1 MKYNF
6 SLLIIFTF
14 LISNSQTINL
24 NESYLTD
31 YLRTSQLLGTFESE
45 VSFTLRPFDIGKNG
59 IEINK
64 EIFDTEKYAPT
75 LLSFLKGNGKIKI
88 LPVDYNIEF
97 NSRHPYNR
105 NNGSMV
111 PNRGYQ
117 HIISAGIY
125 AEIGPLSIQLKP
137 EYLYSQ
143 NKDFEGFGEGPNG
156 HYSAI
161 WAKRYNL
168 WNHIDMPERFGEK
181 SISKTLIGQSSIRLN
196 FKGLSL
202 GISNENIWWG
212 PSIRNSIMMSNHA
225 RGFKHITFNTTKPL
239 KTKIGNFEWQV
250 ISGRLE
256 SSGFNPP
263 NTDMEHAGTKLFIP
277 KIAQIQ
283 SSIPDWRY
291 LQGYSI
297 TYSPKW
303 VPGLS
308 LGFIRWVQMYSRLV
322 RGKYYW
328 MEGNPTWFPAFQ
340 NLFRKNDKYEN
351 YEAQT
356 NQAAGVFLRWLW
368 KDSKAEIYVDYDH
381 NDSKQNIRDL
391 LLDSDHS
398 RAVTVGLQK
407 IFKISKDNYLFS
419 WEWTQMEQTASRLVR
434 SAGSWYRHGWTFDGY
449 TNEGEVLGAGIGPGS
464 NSQYFALNR
473 IRDKEKLGI
482 ALEIIDQDNDFYYDA
497 FSDRNG
503 EWGDFR
509 RYWKDFN
516 LHVNFSKKYKNL
528 WLSSNLMY
536 SRSLNY
542 QWDLDDMAT
551 EYYHPGNDVNNFH
564 MTLKLAY
571 LIPLA
576 N

>member
-6 SLLIIFTF
+6 FLFLFFTF
-14 LISNSQTINL
+14 LVSSSQTINL

-31 YLRTSQLLGTFESE
+31 YLRTSQLLGNFKSD
-45 VSFTLRPFDIGKNG
+45 VSFTLKPLDIGKNG

-75 LLSFLKGNGKIKI
+75 LLSFLNGNIKIKT
-88 LPVDYNIEF
+88 LPLDYNIEF
-97 NSRHPYNR
+97 NSHHPYNR
-105 NNGSMV
+105 NNGSMG

-117 HIISAGIY
+117 HIISAGIF

-137 EYLYSQ
+137 EYLFSE

-156 HYSAI
+156 HYPEI
-161 WAKRYNL
+161 WVERYQL
-168 WNHIDMPERFGEK
+168 WNQLDMPERFGEK
-181 SISKTLIGQSSIRLN
+181 KINKKLIGQSSIRLN

-202 GISNENIWWG
+202 GVSNENIWWG

-239 KTKIGNFEWQV
+239 KTKIGSFEWQL

-256 SSGFNPP
+256 SSEYLPANSDFQY
-263 NTDMEHAGTKLFIP
+263 AGTNIYSP
-277 KIAQIQ
+277 KYNQQ
-283 SSIPDWRY
+283 GRTDDWRY

-303 VPGLS
+303 VSGLS
-308 LGFIRWVQMYSRLV
+308 LGFIRWVQAYSALY
-322 RGKYYW
+322 RGKYPW
-328 MEGNPTWFPAFQ
+328 MKGNPTWFPAFN
-340 NLFRKNDKYEN
+340 NLFRKNDSN
-351 YEAQT
+351 GDLEAQS

-368 KDSKAEIYVDYDH
+368 LDSKAEIYAEYNH
-381 NDSKQNIRDL
+381 NDSKLNIRDL

-398 RAVTVGLQK
+398 MAVTVGLHK
-407 IFKISKDNYLFS
+407 NFNISTYNFLFS
-419 WEWTQMEQTASRLVR
+419 WEWTQMEQTASRLLR
-434 SAGSWYRHGWTFDGY
+434 NAGSWYEHSWTMDGY
-449 TNEGEVLGAGIGPGS
+449 TNEGEVLGASIGPGS
-464 NSQYFALNR
+464 NSHYFALNR

-482 ALEIIDQDNDFYYDA
+482 ALEIIDQDNDFYHLA
-497 FSDRNG
+497 FASAQDP
-503 EWGDFR
+503 R

-516 LHVNFSKKYKNL
+516 FHLNFSKKYKNL
-528 WLSSNLMY
+528 WLSSKLMY

-542 QWDLDDMAT
+542 QWDLDDTAT
-551 EYYHPGNDVNNFH
+551 EYFHPGNDVNNFH

>member
-6 SLLIIFTF
+6 FLFLFFTF
-14 LISNSQTINL
+14 FISNSQTINL

-31 YLRTSQLLGTFESE
+31 YLRTSQLLGNFEKD
-45 VSFTLRPFDIGKNG
+45 VSFTLKPLHIGKNG
-59 IEINK
+59 LEINK
-64 EIFDTEKYAPT
+64 ETFDVEKYAPT
-75 LLSFLKGNGKIKI
+75 VLSFLKGNGKIKI
-88 LPVDYNIEF
+88 LPIDYNIEF

-105 NNGSMV
+105 NNGSMI

-117 HIISAGIY
+117 HLISAGIY

-137 EYLYSQ
+137 EYLYSE

-156 HYSAI
+156 HYSRV
-161 WAKRYNL
+161 WAWRYRL
-168 WNHIDMPERFGEK
+168 WNKIDMPERFGEK

-196 FKGLSL
+196 FKGLSI

-225 RGFKHITFNTTKPL
+225 RGFKHITFNTSKPL
-239 KTKIGNFEWQV
+239 KTIIGNFEWQV
-250 ISGRLE
+250 VSGRLE
-256 SSGFNPP
+256 SSGYLPANS
-263 NTDMEHAGTKLFIP
+263 TQQHAGTNIYVP
-277 KIAQIQ
+277 KINQRGETD
-283 SSIPDWRY
+283 DWRY

-303 VPGLS
+303 ISGLS
-308 LGFIRWVQMYSRLV
+308 LGFIRWVQMYGALV
-322 RGKYYW
+322 EGGYPWLEGK
-328 MEGNPTWFPAFQ
+328 PTWFPAFS
-340 NLFRKNDKYEN
+340 NLFRKNDNYEN

-356 NQAAGVFLRWLW
+356 NQAAGLFLRWYW
-368 KDSKAEIYVDYDH
+368 KDSNAEIYVDYNH
-381 NDSKQNIRDL
+381 NDAKQNIRDL
-391 LLDSDHS
+391 LSDSDHS
-398 RAVTVGLQK
+398 RAVTIGLQK
-407 IFKISKDNYLFS
+407 IFKINNDDFLFS
-419 WEWTQMEQTASRLVR
+419 WEWTQMEQTASRLLR
-434 SAGSWYRHGWTFDGY
+434 NAGSWYEHSWTYDGY

-464 NSQYFALNR
+464 NSHYFALNR
-473 IRDKEKLGI
+473 IRKKEKLGI
-482 ALEIIDQDNDFYYDA
+482 AFEIIDQDNDFYHEA
-497 FSDRNG
+497 FASAQDP
-503 EWGDFR
+503 R

-516 LHVNFSKKYKNL
+516 LHLNFSKKYKNL

-542 QWDLDDMAT
+542 QWDLDDTAK

-571 LIPLA
+571 LIPMS

>member
-1 MKYNF
+1 MKHIF
-6 SLLIIFTF
+6 FLSLFFTF
-14 LISNSQTINL
+14 IISYSQTINL

-31 YLRTSQLLGTFESE
+31 YLRTSQLIGNFKSD
-45 VSFTLRPFDIGKNG
+45 VSFTLKPFDISKNG
-59 IEINK
+59 IEISK
-64 EIFDTEKYAPT
+64 EIFDSEKYAPT

-88 LPVDYNIEF
+88 LPIDYNIEI
-97 NSRHPYNR
+97 NSHHPYNR

-117 HIISAGIY
+117 HIVSSGIY

-137 EYLYSQ
+137 EYLFSE

-161 WAKRYNL
+161 WAKRYSL
-168 WNHIDMPERFGEK
+168 WNKIDMPERFGEK
-181 SISKTLIGQSSIRLN
+181 SINEILIGQSSIKLN
-196 FKGLSL
+196 YKGLSI

-225 RGFKHITFNTTKPL
+225 RGFKHITFNTNKPL
-239 KTKIGNFEWQV
+239 TTKIGNFEWQI

-256 SSGFNPP
+256 SSGFTPP
-263 NTDMEHAGTKLFIP
+263 NTEIEHAGTKLYIP
-277 KIAQIQ
+277 KINQRGRTD
-283 SSIPDWRY
+283 DWRY

-303 VPGLS
+303 ISGLS
-308 LGFIRWVQMYSRLV
+308 LGFIRWAQAYSALY
-322 RGKYYW
+322 RGEYVW
-328 MEGNPTWFPAFQ
+328 MEGNPSWFPAFQ
-340 NLFRKNDKYEN
+340 NLFRKNDRYQN
-351 YEAQT
+351 YEQQT

-368 KDSKAEIYVDYDH
+368 KESNAEIYFDYHH
-381 NDSKQNIRDL
+381 NDSKHNIRDL

-398 RAVTVGLQK
+398 RAVTIGLQK
-407 IFKISKDNYLFS
+407 VFKISNDNYLFS
-419 WEWTQMEQTASRLVR
+419 WEWTQMEQSATRLLR
-434 SAGSWYRHGWTFDGY
+434 NAGSWYEHGWTFDGY
-449 TNEGEVLGAGIGPGS
+449 TNKGEVLGAGIGPGS

-473 IRDKEKLGI
+473 IRDNEKLGL
-482 ALEIIDQDNDFYYDA
+482 ALEIIDQDNDFYHLA
-497 FSDRNG
+497 FATGINQKS
-503 EWGDFR
+503 DFR

-516 LHVNFSKKYKNL
+516 LHLNFSKKYKYF
-528 WLSSNLMY
+528 WVSSNLMY
-536 SRSLNY
+536 SRGLNY
-542 QWDLDDMAT
+542 QWDLDDTVT

-571 LIPLA
+571 LIPLT

>member
-31 YLRTSQLLGTFESE
+31 YLRTSQLLGEFKSD
-45 VSFTLRPFDIGKNG
+45 VSFTLKPFDIGKNG
-59 IEINK
+59 LEIEN

-75 LLSFLKGNGKIKI
+75 VLSFLKGNGKIKI
-88 LPVDYNIEF
+88 LPIDYNVEF
-97 NSRHPYNR
+97 NSHHPYNR
-105 NNGSMV
+105 NNGSMG

-117 HIISAGIY
+117 YILSAGIY
-125 AEIGPLSIQLKP
+125 TEIGPLSIQLKP
-137 EYLYSQ
+137 EHLYSE

-156 HYSAI
+156 HYPVI
-161 WAKRYNL
+161 WVQRYKL
-168 WNHIDMPERFGEK
+168 WNKIDMPERFGEK

-196 FKGLSL
+196 YKGLSL
-202 GISNENIWWG
+202 GVSNENIWWG

-239 KTKIGNFEWQV
+239 QTKIGNFEWQV

-256 SSGFNPP
+256 SSGYLP
-263 NTDMEHAGTKLFIP
+263 AGSDRQYGGTNIYVPKENQIP
-277 KIAQIQ
+277 EFD
-283 SSIPDWRY
+283 DWRY
-291 LQGYSI
+291 LQGYTI

-303 VPGLS
+303 ISGLS
-308 LGFIRWVQMYSRLV
+308 LGFVRWVQMYSALV
-322 RGKYYW
+322 EGRYWW

-340 NLFRKNDKYEN
+340 NLFRGNDKYEN

-356 NQAAGVFLRWLW
+356 DQAAGVFLRWLW
-368 KDSKAEIYVDYDH
+368 KDSKAEIYVDYYH

-391 LLDSDHS
+391 LLDTDHS

-407 IFKISKDNYLFS
+407 IFKINYDNYLFS
-419 WEWTQMEQTASRLVR
+419 WEWTQMEQNASRLVR
-434 SAGSWYRHGWTFDGY
+434 NAGSWYQHGYTMDGY

-464 NSQYFALNR
+464 NSHYFALNR

-482 ALEIIDQDNDFYYDA
+482 ALEIIDQDNDFYHEA
-497 FSDRNG
+497 FANKDGSY
-503 EWGDFR
+503 GDSR

-516 LHVNFSKKYKNL
+516 LHINFSKKYKQF

-542 QWDLDDMAT
+542 QWDLEDYAT
-551 EYYHPGNDVNNFH
+551 PYHHPGNDVNNFH
-564 MTLKLAY
+564 MTLKLSY
-571 LIPLA
+571 LVPLA

>member
-1 MKYNF
+1 MKYNIFLFLFF
-6 SLLIIFTF
+6 SFF
-14 LISNSQTINL
+14 ISNSQTINL
-24 NESYLTD
+24 NESYLSD
-31 YLRTSQLLGTFESE
+31 YLRTSQLKGDFKSDI
-45 VSFTLRPFDIGKNG
+45 SFTLIPLDIGKNG
-59 IEINK
+59 LKINK
-64 EIFDTEKYAPT
+64 EIFDTEKYAT
-75 LLSFLKGNGKIKI
+75 SLLNFLKGYGKIKI

-97 NSRHPYNR
+97 NSHHPYNR
-105 NNGSMV
+105 NNGSMG

-117 HIISAGIY
+117 HILSAGIY

-137 EYLYSQ
+137 EYLYSE

-156 HYSAI
+156 HYPAI
-161 WAKRYNL
+161 WAKRYKL
-168 WNHIDMPERFGEK
+168 WNKIDMPERFGEK

-202 GISNENIWWG
+202 GLSNENIWWG

-256 SSGFNPP
+256 SSGYLPANSDFQVS
-263 NTDMEHAGTKLFIP
+263 GTNIYVP
-277 KIAQIQ
+277 KINQQ
-283 SSIPDWRY
+283 GRTDDWRY

-308 LGFIRWVQMYSRLV
+308 LGFIRWVQMYAALV
-322 RGKYYW
+322 EGKYWW
-328 MEGNPTWFPAFQ
+328 MEGSPTWFPAFQ

-368 KDSKAEIYVDYDH
+368 KDAKAEIYVDFHH

-391 LLDSDHS
+391 LLDSEHS

-407 IFKISKDNYLFS
+407 VFKISNDDFLFS
-419 WEWTQMEQTASRLVR
+419 WEWTQMEQAATSLVR
-434 SAGSWYRHGWTFDGY
+434 NAGSWYEHGYVYDGY
-449 TNEGEVLGAGIGPGS
+449 TNQGEVLGSSIGPGS
-464 NSQYFALNR
+464 NSQYFALSR
-473 IRDKEKLGI
+473 IRDTEKLGI
-482 ALEIIDQDNDFYYDA
+482 ALEIIDQDNDFYHSA
-497 FSDRNG
+497 FSNSNG
-503 EWGDFR
+503 SWGDYR
-509 RYWKDFN
+509 RHWKDFN

-542 QWDLDDMAT
+542 KWDLEDYST
-551 EYYHPGNDVNNFH
+551 PYYSPGNDVNNFH

-571 LIPLA
+571 LVPLA

>member
-1 MKYNF
+1 MRFNF
-6 SLLIIFTF
+6 FLFLFFTF
-14 LISNSQTINL
+14 FVSNSQTINL
-24 NESYLTD
+24 NESYLND
-31 YLRTSQLLGTFESE
+31 YLRTSQLLGTFKSE
-45 VSFTLRPFDIGKNG
+45 ISFTIKPLDIGRNG

-64 EIFDTEKYAPT
+64 EIFKKEKYAPT
-75 LLSFLKGNGKIKI
+75 VLSFLKGNGKIKV
-88 LPVDYNIEF
+88 LPIDYNIEF
-97 NSRHPYNR
+97 NSHHPYNR

-117 HIISAGIY
+117 HIISPGIY

-137 EYLYSQ
+137 EYLYSE

-156 HYSAI
+156 HYPVI
-161 WAKRYNL
+161 WAKRYRL
-168 WNHIDMPERFGEK
+168 WNKIDMPERFGEK
-181 SISKTLIGQSSIRLN
+181 TISKTLIGQSSIRLN

-202 GISNENIWWG
+202 GVSNENIWWG

-239 KTKIGNFEWQV
+239 KSKIGNFEWQL

-256 SSGFNPP
+256 SSGYLPP
-263 NTDMEHAGTKLFIP
+263 NSDFQYAGTNIYVP
-277 KIAQIQ
+277 KVNQLGQ
-283 SSIPDWRY
+283 TNDWRY

-308 LGFIRWVQMYSRLV
+308 LGFIRWVQMYAALV
-322 RGKYYW
+322 EGKYSW
-328 MEGNPTWFPAFQ
+328 MEGSSTWFPVFS

-356 NQAAGVFLRWLW
+356 NQAAGLFLRWLW
-368 KDSKAEIYVDYDH
+368 KDSKAEIYVDYHH
-381 NDSKQNIRDL
+381 NDSKNNIRDL

-407 IFKISKDNYLFS
+407 VFKISNDDFIFS
-419 WEWTQMEQTASRLVR
+419 WEWTQMEQTAGRLLR
-434 SAGSWYRHGWTFDGY
+434 NAGSWYEHVWTFDGY
-449 TNEGEVLGAGIGPGS
+449 TNEGEVLGSGIGPGS
-464 NSQYFALNR
+464 NSHYFSLNR
-473 IRDKEKLGI
+473 IRNKEKIGL
-482 ALEIIDQDNDFYYDA
+482 ALEIVDQDNDFYYEA
-497 FSDRNG
+497 FSNNTAFG
-503 EWGDFR
+503 GDYR

-516 LHVNFSKKYKNL
+516 LHVNFSKEYKNL
-528 WLSSNLMY
+528 WISSNLMY

-542 QWDLDDMAT
+542 QWDLDDTAT

-564 MTLKLAY
+564 LALKLAY
-571 LIPLA
+571 LIPLY

>member
-6 SLLIIFTF
+6 FLFLFFTF
-14 LISNSQTINL
+14 FVSSAQTINL

-31 YLRTSQLLGTFESE
+31 YLRTSQLLGEFKSD
-45 VSFTLRPFDIGKNG
+45 VSFNLKPLEIGKNG

-64 EIFDTEKYAPT
+64 EIFDSEKYAPT
-75 LLSFLKGNGKIKI
+75 VLSFLKGNGKIKI

-105 NNGSMV
+105 NNGSMI

-137 EYLYSQ
+137 EHLFSE

-156 HYSAI
+156 HYDII
-161 WAKRYNL
+161 WSKRYGL
-168 WNHIDMPERFGEK
+168 WNMIDMPEQHGLNQHN
-181 SISKTLIGQSSIRLN
+181 KTLIGQSSIRLN

-225 RGFKHITFNTTKPL
+225 RGFKHITFNTIKPIH
-239 KTKIGNFEWQV
+239 TKIGNFEWQF
-250 ISGRLE
+250 ITGRLDP
-256 SSGFNPP
+256 SGFTPP
-263 NTDMEHAGTKLFIP
+263 NTEKTYAGTKLYVR
-277 KIAQIQ
+277 KINQLGEFN
-283 SSIPDWRY
+283 DWRF
-291 LQGYSI
+291 LQAI
-297 TYSPKW
+297 TFSYSPKW
-303 VPGLS
+303 IS
-308 LGFIRWVQMYSRLV
+308 NFNIGFTRWLQMYSAAFE
-322 RGKYYW
+322 GKYSW
-328 MEGNPTWFPAFQ
+328 MGERGSYFPIFS
-340 NLFRKNDKYEN
+340 NLFRKNDKNSDLE
-351 YEAQT
+351 EQID
-356 NQAAGVFLRWLW
+356 QAAGIFFRWF
-368 KDSKAEIYVDYDH
+368 SKESNMEIYAEYNY
-381 NDSKQNIRDL
+381 NDAKLNLRDL

-407 IFKISKDNYLFS
+407 ILKTKKQNYLFS
-419 WEWTQMEQTASRLVR
+419 WEWTQMEQTASRLLR
-434 SAGSWYRHGWTFDGY
+434 DSGSWYEHWYVYHGY
-449 TNEGEVLGAGIGPGS
+449 TNNGEVLGSSIGPGS
-464 NSQYFALNR
+464 NSHYFAINK

-482 ALEIIDQDNDFYYDA
+482 ALEIIDQDNDFYHEA
-497 FSDRNG
+497 FSSAQDS
-503 EWGDFR
+503 R

-516 LHVNFSKKYKNL
+516 LHLNFSKKYKNL

-542 QWDLDDMAT
+542 QWDLDDTAT
-551 EYYHPGNDVNNFH
+551 PYYHPGNDVNNFH
-564 MTLKLAY
+564 MSVKLAY

-576 N
+576 K

>member
-1 MKYNF
+1 MKQKL
-6 SLLIIFTF
+6 SLIIFCTC
-14 LISNSQTINL
+14 LISSSQTINL
-24 NESYLTD
+24 NESFLTD
-31 YLRTSQLLGTFESE
+31 YLRTSQLQGKFQSD

-59 IEINK
+59 LEINK
-64 EIFDTEKYAPT
+64 EIFNIEEYSPT
-75 LLSFLKGNGKIKI
+75 VLTFFKNKGKIKI
-88 LPVDYNIEF
+88 LPIDYNIEF
-97 NSRHPYNR
+97 NSHHPYNR

-117 HIISAGIY
+117 HILSTGIY
-125 AEIGPLSIQLKP
+125 VEIGPLSVQLKP
-137 EYLYSQ
+137 EHLFSE

-156 HYSAI
+156 HYPSI
-161 WAKRYNL
+161 WAKRYKL

-181 SISKTLIGQSSIRLN
+181 SISKTLIGQSSIKLN
-196 FKGLSL
+196 YKGLSF
-202 GISNENIWWG
+202 GVSNENIWWG

-225 RGFKHITFNTTKPL
+225 RGFKHITFNTAKPL

-250 ISGRLE
+250 VSGRLE
-256 SSGFNPP
+256 SSGYLPANSDFQYG
-263 NTDMEHAGTKLFIP
+263 GTNIYVP
-277 KIAQIQ
+277 KINQIGRKN
-283 SSIPDWRY
+283 DWRY
-291 LQGYSI
+291 LQGYTI

-303 VPGLS
+303 IPGIS
-308 LGFIRWVQMYSRLV
+308 LGFIRWVQMYAALV
-322 RGKYYW
+322 EGKYW
-328 MEGNPTWFPAFQ
+328 WIQGSPTWFPAFQ
-340 NLFRKNDKYEN
+340 NLFRKNDKSFDYEI
-351 YEAQT
+351 QT
-356 NQAAGVFLRWLW
+356 NQAAGIFLRWLW
-368 KDSKAEIYVDYDH
+368 KDSNAEIYVSYNH

-407 IFKISKDNYLFS
+407 VFKISNDDYLFS
-419 WEWTQMEQTASRLVR
+419 WEWTQMEQTASRLLR
-434 SAGSWYRHGWTFDGY
+434 NAGSWYEHGYSYDGY

-473 IRDKEKLGI
+473 IRDKEKIGI
-482 ALEIIDQDNDFYYDA
+482 ALEIIDQDNDFYHEA
-497 FSDRNG
+497 FASA
-503 EWGDFR
+503 GDPR

-542 QWDLDDMAT
+542 QWDLDDTAT

-564 MTLKLAY
+564 MTLKLVY

>member
-1 MKYNF
+1 M
-6 SLLIIFTF
+6 
-14 LISNSQTINL
+14 
-24 NESYLTD
+24 TD
-31 YLRTSQLLGTFESE
+31 YLRTSQLLGNFKSD
-45 VSFTLRPFDIGKNG
+45 VSFTLKPFDIGKNG

-88 LPVDYNIEF
+88 LPIDYNIEF
-97 NSRHPYNR
+97 NSHHPYNR
-105 NNGSMV
+105 NNGSMG

-117 HIISAGIY
+117 HILSAGIY

-161 WAKRYNL
+161 WAKRYGL
-168 WNHIDMPERFGEK
+168 WNRIDMPERFGEK

-202 GISNENIWWG
+202 GLSNENIWWG
-212 PSIRNSIMMSNHA
+212 PSIRNGIMMSNHA

-256 SSGFNPP
+256 SSGYLPAGS
-263 NTDMEHAGTKLFIP
+263 DRQYAGTDIYVP
-277 KIAQIQ
+277 KENQLGRYG
-283 SSIPDWRY
+283 DWRY

-303 VPGLS
+303 VSGLS
-308 LGFIRWVQMYSRLV
+308 LGFIRWVQMYSALV
-322 RGKYYW
+322 EGRYFW
-328 MEGNPTWFPAFQ
+328 MEGSPTWFPAFS

-356 NQAAGVFLRWLW
+356 NQAAGLFLRWLW
-368 KDSKAEIYVDYDH
+368 KDSKAEIYVDYNH

-407 IFKISKDNYLFS
+407 VFEISNDNFLFS
-419 WEWTQMEQTASRLVR
+419 WEWTQMEQTASRLLR
-434 SAGSWYRHGWTFDGY
+434 NAGSWYEHSWTYDGY

-464 NSQYFALNR
+464 NSHYFALNR
-473 IRDKEKLGI
+473 IRDKERNTSFDDEFIQLARSVYIVNDERSRIKRRI
-482 ALEIIDQDNDFYYDA
+482 NEIFESE
-497 FSDRNG
+497 FVEEKS
-503 EWGDFR
+503 
-509 RYWKDFN
+509 
-516 LHVNFSKKYKNL
+516 
-528 WLSSNLMY
+528 Y
-536 SRSLNY
+536 SGY
-542 QWDLDDMAT
+542 
-551 EYYHPGNDVNNFH
+551 
-564 MTLKLAY
+564 
-571 LIPLA
+571 
-576 N
+576 

>member
-1 MKYNF
+1 MKYK
-6 SLLIIFTF
+6 LILILIFTF
-14 LISNSQTINL
+14 YNSSSQTINL

-31 YLRTSQLLGTFESE
+31 YLRTSQLTGEFKSDI
-45 VSFTLRPFDIGKNG
+45 SFTLKPLDIGRNG
-59 IEINK
+59 IEIK
-64 EIFDTEKYAPT
+64 REIFNTESYAPT
-75 LLSFLKGNGKIKI
+75 LLSFLNGKGKIKI
-88 LPVDYNIEF
+88 LPIDYNIEF
-97 NSRHPYNR
+97 NSHHPYNR
-105 NNGSMV
+105 NNGSMI

-117 HIISAGIY
+117 HIVSAGVY

-137 EYLYSQ
+137 EYLFSE

-156 HYSAI
+156 HYSVI
-161 WAKRYNL
+161 WAKRYKL
-168 WNHIDMPERFGEK
+168 WNKIDMPERFGEK

-202 GISNENIWWG
+202 GVSNENIWWG

-256 SSGFNPP
+256 SSGYLPANS
-263 NTDMEHAGTKLFIP
+263 DYQHAGTNIYIP
-277 KIAQIQ
+277 KINQLAETN
-283 SSIPDWRY
+283 DWRY
-291 LQGYSI
+291 LQGYTI

-308 LGFIRWVQMYSRLV
+308 LGFIRWVQMYAALV
-322 RGKYYW
+322 EGKYWW
-328 MEGNPTWFPAFQ
+328 MEGSPTWFPAFK
-340 NLFRKNDKYEN
+340 NLFRKNDGSEN
-351 YEAQT
+351 YEAQS
-356 NQAAGVFLRWLW
+356 NQAAGLFLRWLW
-368 KDSKAEIYVDYDH
+368 KDSKAEIYAEYHH

-407 IFKISKDNYLFS
+407 VFEIKNENYLFS
-419 WEWTQMEQTASRLVR
+419 WEWTQMEQTASRLLR
-434 SAGSWYRHGWTFDGY
+434 NAGSWYEHVWTYDGY
-449 TNEGEVLGAGIGPGS
+449 TNEGEVLGASIGPGS
-464 NSQYFALNR
+464 NSHYFALNR
-473 IRDKEKLGI
+473 IKKEEKIGL
-482 ALEIIDQDNDFYYDA
+482 ALEIIDQDNDFYHEA
-497 FSDRNG
+497 FSSAQDP
-503 EWGDFR
+503 R

-516 LHVNFSKKYKNL
+516 LHINFSKKFNKF
-528 WLSSNLMY
+528 WLSSNLIY

-542 QWDLDDMAT
+542 QWDLDDTAT

-564 MTLKLAY
+564 ANIKLAY
-571 LIPLA
+571 LIPIL

>member
-6 SLLIIFTF
+6 FLFLFFTF
-14 LISNSQTINL
+14 FLSYSQTINL

-31 YLRTSQLLGTFESE
+31 YLRTSQLLGEFKSDI
-45 VSFTLRPFDIGKNG
+45 SFTLKPLDIGKNG

-75 LLSFLKGNGKIKI
+75 VLSFLKEKGKIKI
-88 LPVDYNIEF
+88 LPIDYNIEF
-97 NSRHPYNR
+97 NSHHPYNR

-137 EYLYSQ
+137 EYLYSE

-156 HYSAI
+156 HYPII
-161 WAKRYNL
+161 WAKRYRL

-196 FKGLSL
+196 FKVLSL
-202 GISNENIWWG
+202 GVSNENIWWG

-239 KTKIGNFEWQV
+239 KTKIGNFEWQI

-256 SSGFNPP
+256 SSGYLPP
-263 NTDMEHAGTKLFIP
+263 NSDFQYAGTNIYVPKVNQIP
-277 KIAQIQ
+277 EEN
-283 SSIPDWRY
+283 DWRY
-291 LQGYSI
+291 LQGYTL

-303 VPGLS
+303 VSGLS
-308 LGFIRWVQMYSRLV
+308 LGFIRWVQMHSALV
-322 RGKYYW
+322 KGKYWW
-328 MEGNPTWFPAFQ
+328 MEGNPTWFPAFS
-340 NLFRKNDKYEN
+340 NLFRKNDVYEN

-356 NQAAGVFLRWLW
+356 DQSAGVFIRWLW
-368 KDSKAEIYVDYDH
+368 KDSNAEIYVDYNH

-407 IFKISKDNYLFS
+407 VFEINNDNFLFS
-419 WEWTQMEQTASRLVR
+419 WEWTQMEQTASRLLR
-434 SAGSWYRHGWTFDGY
+434 NAGSWYEHNNVLEGY
-449 TNEGEVLGAGIGPGS
+449 TNEGEVLGASIGPGS
-464 NSQYFALNR
+464 NSHYFALNR
-473 IRDKEKLGI
+473 IRDKEKIGI
-482 ALEIIDQDNDFYYDA
+482 ALEIIDQDNDFYHEA
-497 FSDRNG
+497 FSNNTG
-503 EWGDFR
+503 FGGDYR

-516 LHVNFSKKYKNL
+516 LHINFSKKYKQF

-542 QWDLDDMAT
+542 QWDLEDYAT
-551 EYYHPGNDVNNFH
+551 PYYHPGNDVNNFH

-571 LIPLA
+571 LVPLA

>member
-6 SLLIIFTF
+6 FLFLLFTF
-14 LISNSQTINL
+14 FISSSQTINL

-31 YLRTSQLLGTFESE
+31 YLRTSQLLGDFRSD
-45 VSFTLRPFDIGKNG
+45 VSFSLKPLDIGKNG

-75 LLSFLKGNGKIKI
+75 VLSFLKEKGEIKI
-88 LPVDYNIEF
+88 LPIDYNIEF
-97 NSRHPYNR
+97 NSHHPYNR

-117 HIISAGIY
+117 HILSAGIY

-137 EYLYSQ
+137 EYLFSE

-156 HYSAI
+156 HYPII
-161 WAKRYNL
+161 WAKRYKL
-168 WNHIDMPERFGEK
+168 WNKIDMPERFGEK

-202 GISNENIWWG
+202 GLSNENIWWG

-256 SSGFNPP
+256 SSGYLPASSDIQNRGK
-263 NTDMEHAGTKLFIP
+263 NIYVP
-277 KIAQIQ
+277 KINQQ
-283 SSIPDWRY
+283 GRTDDWRY
-291 LQGYSI
+291 LQGFTI

-303 VPGLS
+303 MHGLS
-308 LGFIRWVQMYSRLV
+308 LGFIRWVQMYAALV
-322 RGKYYW
+322 EGKYWW
-328 MEGNPTWFPAFQ
+328 MEGNPSWFPAFR
-340 NLFRKNDKYEN
+340 NLFRSNDSFGDL
-351 YEAQT
+351 EAQT
-356 NQAAGVFLRWLW
+356 NQAAGLFLRWLW
-368 KDSKAEIYVDYDH
+368 EDSKAEIYVDYNH
-381 NDSKQNIRDL
+381 NDSKLNIRDL

-407 IFKISKDNYLFS
+407 VFEISNDNFLFS
-419 WEWTQMEQTASRLVR
+419 WEWTQMEQTASRLLR
-434 SAGSWYRHGWTFDGY
+434 TAGSWYEHSWTYDGY
-449 TNEGEVLGAGIGPGS
+449 TNEGEVLGASIGPGS
-464 NSQYFALNR
+464 NSHYFALNR
-473 IRDKEKLGI
+473 IRNKEKLGI
-482 ALEIIDQDNDFYYDA
+482 ALEIIDQDNDFYQQTFASATDP
-497 FSDRNG
+497 
-503 EWGDFR
+503 R

-516 LHVNFSKKYKNL
+516 LHLSFSKKYKNL

-542 QWDLDDMAT
+542 QWDIDDTAT

>member
-6 SLLIIFTF
+6 FLFLFFTF
-14 LISNSQTINL
+14 FVSTSQTINL

-31 YLRTSQLLGTFESE
+31 YLRTSQLLGNFKSDI
-45 VSFTLRPFDIGKNG
+45 SFTLKPLHIGKNG
-59 IEINK
+59 IEIDK

-75 LLSFLKGNGKIKI
+75 VLSFLKGNGKIKI
-88 LPVDYNIEF
+88 LPIDYNIEY
-97 NSRHPYNR
+97 SSHHPYNR
-105 NNGSMV
+105 NNGSMI

-117 HIISAGIY
+117 HILSAGVF

-137 EYLYSQ
+137 EHLFAENLNY
-143 NKDFEGFGEGPNG
+143 DGFSLN
-156 HYSAI
+156 HYDAT
-161 WAKRYNL
+161 WAKRYL
-168 WNHIDMPERFGEK
+168 TWNKIDIPERFGEK
-181 SISKTLIGQSSIRLN
+181 RHNKTLIGQSSIRLN
-196 FKGLSL
+196 FKGLSIGL
-202 GISNENIWWG
+202 SNENIWWG

-256 SSGFNPP
+256 SSGYLPAGS
-263 NTDMEHAGTKLFIP
+263 DMQHAGTNIYVP
-277 KIAQIQ
+277 KINQL
-283 SSIPDWRY
+283 SETNDWRY
-291 LQGYSI
+291 LQGYTI

-308 LGFIRWVQMYSRLV
+308 LGFIRWVQMYAALV
-322 RGKYYW
+322 EGKYSW
-328 MEGNPTWFPAFQ
+328 MKGSPTWFPAFQ
-340 NLFRKNDKYEN
+340 NLLRKNDKYEN
-351 YEAQT
+351 YETQT

-368 KDSKAEIYVDYDH
+368 KDSKAEIYVDYNH

-407 IFKISKDNYLFS
+407 VFEISTDNFLFS
-419 WEWTQMEQTASRLVR
+419 WEWTQMEQTASRLLR
-434 SAGSWYRHGWTFDGY
+434 NAGSWYEHGWTYDGY

-464 NSQYFALNR
+464 NSHYFALNR
-473 IRDKEKLGI
+473 IRDKEKLGL
-482 ALEIIDQDNDFYYDA
+482 ALEIIDQDNDFYHEA
-497 FSDRNG
+497 FNSANDP
-503 EWGDFR
+503 R

-516 LHVNFSKKYKNL
+516 LHLNFSKKYKNL

-542 QWDLDDMAT
+542 QWDLDDTAT
-551 EYYHPGNDVNNFH
+551 PYYHPGNDVNNFH

-571 LIPLA
+571 LFPLA